1 MMGNENLMTDE
12 AVKRLGLVLTKQIDK
27 EIFEK
32 KYAKAGE
39 VLKLIGA
46 GFLLA
51 SCFVAPN
58 LPKMLAPFFK
68 SDEYE
73 AWKRFNIPYL
83 KRTLYR
89 LNKRKLIEITR
100 ENGQEVVRLTDQGK
114 TLMLKFS
121 MEELALEKPSVWNG
135 KWWLVCYDIPKKLEF
150 KRKMFRN
157 YLNAWRFYPLQ
168 ESVFI
173 HAYPCKNQ
181 VDFLREYLGV
191 SEFVQLLEVSKIENE
206 EKFRDF
212 FGV

>member
-1 MMGNENLMTDE
+1 MTDE

-39 VLKLIGA
+39 VLKLVGA
-46 GFLLA
+46 GLLLA

-68 SDEYE
+68 SDEYN

-89 LNKRKLIEITR
+89 LNKRRLVEISK
-100 ENGQEVVRLTDQGK
+100 ENGQEVVKLTDKGK
-114 TLMLKFS
+114 AEVLKFS

-135 KWWLVCYDIPKKLEF
+135 KWWLVCYDIPKIMEV
-150 KRKMFRN
+150 KRNILRD
-157 YLNAWRFYPLQ
+157 YLRAWKFYPLQ
-168 ESVFI
+168 DSVFI
-173 HAYPCKNQ
+173 HAYPCKDQ

-191 SEFVQLLEVSKIENE
+191 LEQVQLFEVSKIENE
-206 EKFRDF
+206 EKFKDF